1 MRISDWSSDV
11 CSSDLNLGKVA
22 RGARRGAREDDIL
35 HAAAAHRL
43 GTRFAHHPAD
53 RFEQVRLAATIGAD
67 DAGQPGLDAQFS
79 GFDETFETGEAQ
91 PFYLHGMP
99 PGSSSNRSW
108 CNLGVTDPPC
118 SRHAAWVG
126 ESQAHKP
133 LPLRGGV
140 GVGAIRIGQS
150 RMPPPAATKPAS
162 WQVSLPSP
170 EGEG

>member
-1 MRISDWSSDV
+1 MGRGWPAILWLFVVKQKTAYEMRIRDWSSDV
-11 CSSDLNLGKVA
+11 CPSDL
-22 RGARRGAREDDIL
+22 
-35 HAAAAHRL
+35 
-43 GTRFAHHPAD
+43 
-53 RFEQVRLAATIGAD
+53 
-67 DAGQPGLDAQFS
+67 PGVDAQIS

-133 LPLRGGV
+133 LPFRGGV
-140 GVGAIRIGQS
+140 GVGAIGLAQGRW
-150 RMPPPAATKPAS
+150 PPPAATKPAS